1 MNPQVK
7 RYFASLTPDARKAL
21 KQLREVVRAAAPGAQ
36 EVISYG
42 IVGLKLDGRSLVWY
56 AGFKT
61 HTSLYPFTAAFA
73 RANAAAIKGYEISG
87 KGTIRFPLT
96 RKPPVALVRRF
107 VKSRIA
113 DLKAKRHAP
122 AQK

>member
-7 RYFASLTPDARKAL
+7 KYFASLTPEARKAL
-21 KQLREVVRAAAPGAQ
+21 KQLRDVVHSAAPAGAE

-42 IVGLKLDGRSLVWY
+42 IPGLKLKGRGLVWY
-56 AGFKT
+56 AAFKK
-61 HTSLYPFTAAFA
+61 HTSLYPFTASFA

-87 KGTIRFPLT
+87 RGTIRFPLT
-96 RKPPVALVRRF
+96 KKPPAALVKRF

-113 DLKAKRHAP
+113 DVRADNKA
-122 AQK
+122 

>member
-7 RYFASLTPDARKAL
+7 KYFASLTPDTRKAL
-21 KQLREVVRAAAPGAQ
+21 KQLREVVRSAAPGAK

-42 IVGLKLDGRSLVWY
+42 IVALNLDGRNVVWY
-56 AGFKT
+56 AGFKS

-73 RANAAAIKGYEISG
+73 RSNAAAIKGFEISG
-87 KGTIRFPLT
+87 RGTIRFPLT
-96 RKPPVALVRRF
+96 RKPPTALVRRF

-113 DLKAKRHAP
+113 DVKAKSKA
-122 AQK
+122 